1 MSAVSEWHLFCYM
14 NDEEFQKDEHRML
27 AEWQLQ
33 DAVRWAQHR
42 GYDCIMLTRTKRGV
56 EFVKHPPSGVVVH
69 Y

>member
-1 MSAVSEWHLFCYM
+1 LSAVSEWHLFAYRDD
-14 NDEEFQKDEHRML
+14 DEGFSDEHRML

-42 GYDCIMLTRTKRGV
+42 GYDCIMLTRTDRVV